1 MSTFKANPND
11 PLPLYYQVYASLR
24 DRIDAGEFPPGS
36 ALPPERKLVN
46 DYGVSRI
53 TVVKAMDTLERDGLI
68 ERQQGRGTFVTETET
83 ANGANGLACS
93 IGYLPGGLLHSY
105 FFGIQM
111 GIADIVYR
119 EQCFLHII
127 GSLDRKSTRDDALFN
142 MITNSVDGLI
152 AYPLPKNRDVPLY
165 RRLVAANIPLVMV
178 DRYYSEIDADS
189 VTFDDEQA
197 GYELTQA
204 LIARGHER
212 IAIMTH
218 YEVDASSIR
227 HRITGYRRAIKEHD
241 LPASEDLTWLDVYA
255 GLRPARGLEGDNKMT
270 ADLRAHIET
279 YQPTAIVAVNH
290 DVARRLTHDLMM
302 INTERARLAIYEGAS
317 PDFELDV
324 EIAAF
329 GYQEPASYGPFNV
342 ATALQPGEILGRR
355 AAELLISRLDGT
367 FTGPPQAIKMPIE
380 IVSQSDCQADR
391 QDG

>member
-24 DRIDAGEFPPGS
+24 QRIDTGEFPPGT
-36 ALPPERKLVN
+36 ALPAERQLVK

-53 TVVKAMDTLERDGLI
+53 TIVKAMDALEREGLI
-68 ERQQGRGTFVTETET
+68 ERQQGRGTFVTETEST
-83 ANGANGLACS
+83 NGSSGQPRS

-105 FFGIQM
+105 FYGIQM
-111 GIADIVYR
+111 GIADIASR

-127 GSLDRKSTRDDALFN
+127 GSLDRKSTRDEALLA
-142 MITNSVDGLI
+142 MIVNSVDGLI
-152 AYPLPKNRDVPLY
+152 AYPLPNNRDVPLY
-165 RRLVAANIPLVMV
+165 HRLVEAGLPLVMV
-178 DRYYSEIDADS
+178 DRYYAEIEADY

-197 GYELTQA
+197 GYELTTA
-204 LIARGHER
+204 LIERGHKR

-227 HRITGYRRAIKEHD
+227 HRIAGYRHAINEHGLSANND
-241 LPASEDLTWLDVYA
+241 LIWLDVYA
-255 GLRPARGLEGDNKMT
+255 NLRPGRGLMGDSSMT
-270 ADLRAHIET
+270 TNLHAHLEEF
-279 YQPTAIVAVNH
+279 QPTAIVAVNH
-290 DVARRLTHDLMM
+290 DVAKRLTHDLMT
-302 INTERARLAIYEGAS
+302 ITTDRARLAIQEKMS

-329 GYQEPASYGPFNV
+329 GYQEPESYGPYNV

-355 AAELLISRLDGT
+355 AAELLISRLNGT

-380 IVSQSDCQADR
+380 IVKQQFQLQEQSE
-391 QDG
+391 